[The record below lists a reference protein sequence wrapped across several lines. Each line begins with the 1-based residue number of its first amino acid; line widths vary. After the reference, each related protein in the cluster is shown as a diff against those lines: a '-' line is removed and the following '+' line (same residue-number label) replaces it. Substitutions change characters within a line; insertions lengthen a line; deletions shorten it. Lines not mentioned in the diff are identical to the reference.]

1 MSSPTWNEY
10 LLDARRHLSEVRGM
24 MQSGGPVPLPPVR
37 PKGSVPQELLDEVKV
52 LSESYD
58 ELVLEVA
65 ERMQDLRLQ
74 ISQPPKSPHQDQ
86 APASYID
93 TSA

>member
-10 LLDARRHLSEVRGM
+10 LRDAKRHVRDAKNAIDT
-24 MQSGGPVPLPPVR
+24 GGPPPLPPVR
-37 PKGSVPQELLDEVKV
+37 PDGAIPASLIDEAKV
-52 LSESYD
+52 LAASYD
-58 ELVLEVA
+58 ELALEVA
-65 ERMQDLRLQ
+65 ERVQYLKVQMKQA
-74 ISQPPKSPHQDQ
+74 PKSPHHDQ